1 MAMLSSSGQAAGP
14 VGQAAPRKKSTAT
27 VRAAFTY
34 PPTETLRQAGY
45 WSWPGSNFDAEGR
58 QKLYMDRLRAIER
71 QLGMSVVVEPNPL
84 DSPADAGRFIA
95 DVKQSAPDGL
105 LLIPFKKGH
114 WDNVLR
120 IIKEAQLPTVV
131 AATLGVLLSDHIRQL
146 HREPGV
152 YLISA
157 ADDFDAVACG
167 LRMIRTARWMR
178 DARIVNIAGNEVR
191 EATVPRLET
200 QVHTIP
206 HGRFVELFA
215 KNRNLRN
222 RCEHYAD
229 AYRKNAKSVVE
240 PSPADILD
248 AARTYFALKAIVEAE
263 SADALMMECLT
274 GLRHPRTHCPPCM
287 GFMSLRDEGF
297 PTGCQSDLSSTLTL
311 MLVQQLFG
319 KPGFQQNAAMDT
331 ERNLYF
337 GSHCTS
343 ATRMNGPSTAA
354 EPYELRNH
362 AEAGWGCVPRVLFT
376 AGTRS
381 RWRNI
386 CPPRG
391 KSRLRCS
398 STPAGSSIARPSR
411 PPVAAARTCA

>member
-215 KNRNLRN
+215 KMKPTEQVRAL
-222 RCEHYAD
+222 AD

-376 AGTRS
+376 AGQEVTMAQYLPSSGEKPPQMLIYTGR
-381 RWRNI
+381 I
-386 CPPRG
+386 VDCPPIPPTG
-391 KSRLRCS
+391 
-398 STPAGSSIARPSR
+398 GS
-411 PPVAAARTCA
+411 ARTCA